1 MLEAI
6 NELKKHNIDL
16 SNLVSNFKKSHET
29 KIVDTVLYYR
39 TISEGLMCLVHYKH
53 DEQITFTNNFNTFG
67 TMLDVSRGAAF
78 KVSYIKNL
86 IRKQSLMGVNEIWL
100 YMEDMYQLPEYPQF
114 GYLRGSYSEEEL
126 KDIVTYANIFEIK
139 IVPTIQTLGHMEQF
153 LKWQKSSEFVDQ
165 ENVLLTKSEQTFKLI
180 DTMFK
185 QLKKIFKHDKIH
197 VGLDETWGFGF
208 GNFYKKHGYVSQID
222 NFFDHLNEVNNL
234 ALKNGFKDV
243 INWSDMPYRLLSST
257 NYYYDYNITLEQSII
272 DRIPENIKLAYW
284 DYYNKDFNRVD
295 KMLENHV
302 KMTDKV
308 VMASGTWIWTRLNY
322 DKRQTDATAGV
333 HIDAAIKNNV
343 KELILT
349 QWMDDGA
356 YGDHETTLLGVYEMS
371 LKANT
376 TNTIS
381 NNVYKYIT
389 NELLDVSYNK
399 TKINN
404 LTMSQV
410 GLLWDDPQF
419 SLYLTNFVKNDLSNY
434 KVHLKELESLLDLYK
449 DDEIYEY
456 EYNIIAA
463 NYYKVKGRYYLI
475 KQYSNNEDIDV
486 ENLFNKQIESLENLN
501 NIFRK
506 KWYNNYKMN
515 GFEVVQSRLAT
526 QIIRAKEMITLANL
540 YNTNKISQIDGI
552 LDKAEVIDEFL
563 SLKFGYIAYTTMPF

>member
-1 MLEAI
+1 MLKAI
-6 NELKKHNIDL
+6 KELKINNFDL
-16 SNLVSNFKKSHET
+16 SNLVSSFEKSDDT
-29 KIVDTVLYYR
+29 KIVDNILYYR

-53 DEQITFTNNFNTFG
+53 NEEITFTNNFDTFG

-86 IRKQSLMGVNEIWL
+86 IRKQALMGVNEIWL
-100 YMEDMYQLPEYPQF
+100 YMEDMYQLPDYPLF

-126 KDIVTYANIFEIK
+126 KEIVSYANIFDVK

-153 LKWQKSSEFVDQ
+153 LKWQKSSGFVDQ
-165 ENVLLTKSEQTFKLI
+165 ENVLITRSEETFKLI
-180 DTMFK
+180 DSMFK

-222 NFFDHLNEVNNL
+222 NFFDHLNKVNNL
-234 ALKNGFKDV
+234 ALKHGFKDV
-243 INWSDMPYRLLSST
+243 IIWSDMPYRLLSST
-257 NYYYDYNITLEQSII
+257 NYYYDYNITLDQKII
-272 DRIPENIKLAYW
+272 DRIPKNVKLAYW

-322 DKRQTDATAGV
+322 DKKQTDATALV
-333 HIDAAIKNNV
+333 HIEAAIKNNV

-376 TNTIS
+376 K
-381 NNVYKYIT
+381 NNVSNDVYQFIT
-389 NELLDVSYNK
+389 NENLDVSYNK

-419 SLYLTNFVKNDLSNY
+419 SLYLTNFVKNDLTNY
-434 KVHLKELESLLDLYK
+434 KTHLEELETLLELYK
-449 DDEIYEY
+449 NNEIYEY
-456 EYNIIAA
+456 EYNIIAT
-463 NYYKVKGRYYLI
+463 NYYKVKGRYNLI
-475 KQYSNNEDIDV
+475 KQYSDKELINV
-486 ENLFNKQIESLENLN
+486 EEVFNKQIESLENLN

-506 KWYNNYKMN
+506 KWYKNYKMN
-515 GFEVVQSRLAT
+515 GFEVIQSRLAT
-526 QIIRAKEMITLANL
+526 QVIRAKEMIALAKL
-540 YNTNKISQIDGI
+540 YNDKKINKIEGI
-552 LDKAEVIDEFL
+552 LDKAEVTDEFL
-563 SLKFGYIAYTTMPF
+563 SLKFAYIAYTTMPF